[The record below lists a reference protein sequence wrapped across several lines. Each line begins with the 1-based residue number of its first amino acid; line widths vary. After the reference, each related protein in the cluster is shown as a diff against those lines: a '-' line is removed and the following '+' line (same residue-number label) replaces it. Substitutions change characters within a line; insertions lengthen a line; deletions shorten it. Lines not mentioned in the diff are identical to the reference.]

1 MTSIHNGI
9 VGHNMSEKYKC
20 KSKMI
25 RGRTFFRLVACL
37 FPSITAWVDRMD
49 SGTFHGEFSTRFRG
63 CALATGELRY
73 KTIATLKF

>member
-37 FPSITAWVDRMD
+37 FLSITAWVDRMD
-49 SGTFHGEFSTRFRG
+49 SGTFYGEFIPSYQGQRPGHRRA
-63 CALATGELRY
+63 AL
-73 KTIATLKF
+73 